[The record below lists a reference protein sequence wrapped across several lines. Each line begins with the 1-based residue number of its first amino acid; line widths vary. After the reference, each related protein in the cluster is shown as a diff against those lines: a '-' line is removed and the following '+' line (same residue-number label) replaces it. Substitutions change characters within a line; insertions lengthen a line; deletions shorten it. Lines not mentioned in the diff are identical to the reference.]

1 MKSKSATLISAA
13 ITPLAS
19 IFGSGFLIIVPIL
32 AGAVGRYSVFV
43 MAGVCALAYAVGS
56 VIRYNIK
63 NVEPILADKPG
74 EATLSFERASD
85 LAIILAY
92 IISVCLYLHIL
103 SAFVLGGFG
112 VKGMYVEDVLTT
124 TIIAVI
130 IIVGVTKGLRELG
143 FLEKWAI
150 YITLVIILLIFLG
163 FARYDWNAFKST
175 AGIILPKAV
184 EQSPWKI
191 LTIVAGTLIVVQGFE
206 TTRYL
211 GDVFDTDTRIRASR
225 LSQIISTIVYVIF
238 VALSMPLLHA
248 LNNKYD
254 DDSLIKMAG
263 VASGLL
269 TIPLI
274 IAAAF
279 SQFSAAVADTLA
291 ASGNLE
297 EVTSK
302 KLKEKWGY
310 VLIGGGA
317 IVLTWSA
324 TTFELV
330 SLASRAFAFY
340 YMLQCV
346 VAFTVSK
353 SKPQK
358 IAIMAIAMI
367 LAFITLF
374 AVPAT

>member
-1 MKSKSATLISAA
+1 MKNKSTILVSAA

-56 VIRYNIK
+56 VIRHNIK
-63 NVEPILADKPG
+63 NVEPVLAGNPS

-92 IISVCLYLHIL
+92 VISVCLYLHIL

-112 VKGMYVEDVLTT
+112 VKGMYVEDMLTT
-124 TIIAVI
+124 AIIAAI

-143 FLEKWAI
+143 FLEKWAL
-150 YITLVIILLIFLG
+150 YITLFIILLIFLG
-163 FARYDWNAFKST
+163 FARYDWAAFKST
-175 AGIILPKAV
+175 TGIILPKAV
-184 EQSPWKI
+184 EHSPWEI

-211 GDVFDTDTRIRASR
+211 GDIFDSETRIKASR
-225 LSQIISTIVYVIF
+225 LSQIISTVVYIIF
-238 VALSMPLLHA
+238 VTLSMPLLHT

-263 VASGLL
+263 AASVLL
-269 TIPLI
+269 TVPLI

-297 EVTSK
+297 EITDK

-310 VLIGGGA
+310 ILIGGGA

-340 YMLQCV
+340 YMLQCI
-346 VAFTVSK
+346 VAVTVNK
-353 SKPQK
+353 SKIQK
-358 IAIMAIAMI
+358 ACIIAIAMI
-367 LAFITLF
+367 LGFITVF
-374 AVPAT
+374 AVPAS

>member
-1 MKSKSATLISAA
+1 MTGKSNKLISAA

-32 AGAVGRYSVFV
+32 AGAVGQYSVFV

-63 NVEPILADKPG
+63 HVEPVLADNPT

-92 IISVCLYLHIL
+92 VISVCLYLHIL

-112 VKGMYVEDVLTT
+112 VKGMHAEDLLTT

-143 FLEKWAI
+143 FLEKWAL
-150 YITLVIILLIFLG
+150 YITLLIILLIFLG
-163 FARYDWNAFKST
+163 FARYDWSAYKSSV
-175 AGIILPKAV
+175 GIILPKAV
-184 EQSPWKI
+184 EHSPWKI
-191 LTIVAGTLIVVQGFE
+191 LTIIAGTLIVIQGFE

-211 GDVFDTDTRIRASR
+211 GDVFDSDTRIKASR
-225 LSQIISTIVYVIF
+225 LSQIISTVVYIIF
-238 VALSMPLLHA
+238 VALSMPLLHT

-263 VASGLL
+263 AASALL
-269 TIPLI
+269 TVPLI

-297 EVTSK
+297 EITGK

-340 YMLQCV
+340 YLLQCV
-346 VAFTVSK
+346 VAFTVNK
-353 SKPQK
+353 SKLQR
-358 IAIMAIAMI
+358 IAIMVIAMI
-367 LAFITLF
+367 LGFITVF
-374 AVPAT
+374 AVPAN